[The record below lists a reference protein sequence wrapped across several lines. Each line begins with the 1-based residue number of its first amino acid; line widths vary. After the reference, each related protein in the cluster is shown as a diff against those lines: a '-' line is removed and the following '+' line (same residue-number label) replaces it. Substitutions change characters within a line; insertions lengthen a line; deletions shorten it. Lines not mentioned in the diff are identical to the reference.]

1 MNKLTTLL
9 LFLIILASCA
19 EPGAGE
25 PPVNIRELAPVVADL
40 QLAEAITAEIPVLV
54 RDSMREV
61 YYDRTLAENDISRA
75 EFDSLLWIVRQ
86 EPAWVD
92 SLYTQVGEILSRRQ
106 AGRTGRKE

>member
-1 MNKLTTLL
+1 MTRLITLFSFTL
-9 LFLIILASCA
+9 ILASCA
-19 EPGAGE
+19 QSGAGE
-25 PPVNIRELAPVVADL
+25 PPVNIRELAPLVADL

-54 RDSMREV
+54 RDSMRQV
-61 YYDRTLAENDISRA
+61 YFDRTLAENETSRA

-106 AGRTGRKE
+106 VGREGKKE

>member
-1 MNKLTTLL
+1 MTRLTTLL
-9 LFLIILASCA
+9 FILIILASCA

-25 PPVNIRELAPVVADL
+25 PPVNIHELAPVVADL

-54 RDSMREV
+54 RDSMRQV
-61 YYDRTLAENDISRA
+61 YFDRTLAENELSRA

-106 AGRTGRKE
+106 VDREGKKE